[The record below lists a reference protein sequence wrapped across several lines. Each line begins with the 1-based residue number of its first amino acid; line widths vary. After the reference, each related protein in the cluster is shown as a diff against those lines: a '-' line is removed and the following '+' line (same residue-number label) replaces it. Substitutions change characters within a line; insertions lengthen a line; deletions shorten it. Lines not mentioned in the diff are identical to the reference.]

1 MAEWSK
7 ATVLRSVLFG
17 GAGSNPAGTIKIKK
31 AYSKLF
37 YHSEVVNV
45 SDSKSEGSL

>member
-31 AYSKLF
+31 AYSNL
-37 YHSEVVNV
+37 YHSEVVNA